1 VTSTV
6 VSDGGSARKGCAAGA
21 GAGGAAAGEA
31 RSGPRQRRR
40 AAGVAA
46 LGKERKLG
54 LGVERVDAGVAVVL
68 VGSREERR
76 AMPVAAE
83 VFGEMREPGAR
94 AAADWEGSVECVSWA
109 TFVAVGGLS
118 VK

>member
-6 VSDGGSARKGCAAGA
+6 VSEGGSARKGCAAGA

-76 AMPVAAE
+76 RAAMPVAAE

-94 AAADWEGSVECVSWA
+94 AWTGRRPIGRGASSA
-109 TFVAVGGLS
+109 
-118 VK
+118 